1 LKEGFVQVYTGNGK
15 GKTTAAF
22 GVALRMIGAG
32 GKVFIGQF
40 LKSGEY
46 SEIKAFKKLSGNIEI
61 VQFGTGKFVVD
72 GPSEEDI
79 NRAREG
85 FERCKSAVYSGLYD
99 LVIIDEINI
108 ALFMGMIPV
117 GDVLELIEQKP
128 VSVELILTGRYAPKE
143 IIEIADLVTEMVEV
157 KHYYSRGISA
167 RRGIED

>member
-1 LKEGFVQVYTGNGK
+1 MKEGYVQVYTGNGK

-46 SEIKAFKKLSGNIEI
+46 SEIKAFKKLSNDIEI
-61 VQFGTGKFVVD
+61 VQFGTGDFVIN
-72 GPSEEDI
+72 GPTKEDVS
-79 NRAREG
+79 RARDG

-99 LVIIDEINI
+99 LVIIDEINVAI
-108 ALFMGMIPV
+108 FMGMISV
-117 GDVLELIEQKP
+117 GEVLELIERKP
-128 VSVELILTGRYAPKE
+128 VSVELILTGRYAPRE
-143 IIEIADLVTEMVEV
+143 IIDIADLVTEMVEV
-157 KHYYSRGISA
+157 KHYYTRGVTA